1 MPLVTLS
8 LVATGDTITAAR
20 TNSERTNF
28 NLLDAR
34 TGGDPGAARKQL
46 VSTNA
51 TDATWQDPVQPAVRC
66 YHGPQ
71 QTAANAV
78 PTALVYAFER
88 FDTDTMHDAVVNP
101 SRITCRTAGI
111 YMIGGEI
118 EFDSNANGDRF
129 VYIRH
134 SSGLFIASN
143 WDHALS
149 GSAHRISVATMYRL
163 EVNEYVELVGA
174 QSSGI
179 TLNMN
184 TQSNDANEFWAGRI
198 GA

>member
-28 NLLDAR
+28 NLL
-34 TGGDPGAARKQL
+34 
-46 VSTNA
+46 
-51 TDATWQDPVQPAVRC
+51 
-66 YHGPQ
+66 
-71 QTAANAV
+71 
-78 PTALVYAFER
+78 
-88 FDTDTMHDAVVNP
+88 
-101 SRITCRTAGI
+101 
-111 YMIGGEI
+111 GGEI
-118 EFDSNANGDRF
+118 EFDSNATGVRF
-129 VYIRH
+129 IYIRH

-143 WDHALS
+143 WAQAIS